1 MTRKQQVPGKIQQ
14 IISTGNICDKE
25 TFDYIRTIAG
35 DAHVVKGD
43 FDTVSRNEKTVN
55 IYSGILL
62 ITEECV
68 CVTEPIISAVKGHH
82 SRSFP
87 HWCYS
92 RPSNNSLGR

>member
-1 MTRKQQVPGKIQQ
+1 MTRRQQVPGKIQQ

-62 ITEECV
+62 ITERMCV
-68 CVTEPIISAVKGHH
+68 RDRTHHFRSQRSSLTVLSALVLFTAIK
-82 SRSFP
+82 
-87 HWCYS
+87 
-92 RPSNNSLGR
+92 